1 MTIVVRFFSFRTHM
15 TFYYLMAGLC
25 GPRRAVP
32 DGQFQPGNGRDL
44 VYIGY
49 NTAEYVHRVRIFL
62 KRKTKR
68 KILSHGTFPLLM
80 GRELTGRDNM
90 AGHTNKINA
99 LNKQDARG

>member
-25 GPRRAVP
+25 RPRRAVP

-62 KRKTKR
+62 KRKK
-68 KILSHGTFPLLM
+68 KGKFSLM
-80 GRELTGRDNM
+80 AHSLC
-90 AGHTNKINA
+90 
-99 LNKQDARG
+99 

>member
-1 MTIVVRFFSFRTHM
+1 
-15 TFYYLMAGLC
+15 MAGLC

-32 DGQFQPGNGRDL
+32 DGQFQPGNGRNL

-62 KRKTKR
+62 KRKKG
-68 KILSHGTFPLLM
+68 KILFSHGAFPLLM
-80 GRELTGRDNM
+80 GRELTGRDNT